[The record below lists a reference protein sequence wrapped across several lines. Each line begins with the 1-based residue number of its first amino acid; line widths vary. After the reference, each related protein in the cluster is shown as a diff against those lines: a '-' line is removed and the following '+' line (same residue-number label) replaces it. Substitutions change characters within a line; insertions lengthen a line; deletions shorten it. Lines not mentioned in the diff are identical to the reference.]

1 MSVRIKVTKST
12 LAAAERAERVFA
24 CIYLNGPISSED
36 ISIFTNIN
44 KVTVSKY
51 LRDLKLWVSYE
62 SNQKGKR
69 FYSVRDDETSK
80 KMAVNALIKHGK
92 EEV

>member
-1 MSVRIKVTKST
+1 MSVKIKVTKST

-24 CIYLNGPISSED
+24 CIYVNQPISCGA
-36 ISIFTNIN
+36 ISIITDIN
-44 KVTVSKY
+44 QVTVSKY

-62 SNQKGKR
+62 SNEKGKR